1 MARVGGAAGTGAA
14 TVVGAMAVVRV
25 YVAMVVAK
33 EEEAK
38 EEVGSV
44 AVWACVGV
52 CVWACVG
59 VCGRAWACVGVRA

>member
-1 MARVGGAAGTGAA
+1 
-14 TVVGAMAVVRV
+14 
-25 YVAMVVAK
+25 MVVAK